1 VVSRR
6 KLERLLNLTLCLMA
20 TSRYLTV
27 REIAE
32 LVDGYEAGETPESEV
47 AFRRMFERDKE
58 ELRELGVPLET
69 GTPRGWD
76 DEIGYRIPRRD
87 YALPDLHLD
96 ADEAAAL
103 GLAARLWSS
112 ASLATASAG
121 AMRKLEAAGV
131 DTRPPPSGLEPR
143 VDVTEPAFE
152 PALAAVRAGRA
163 VRFAYRRPG
172 AVSGTV
178 REVEPWGVVSW
189 RGRWYLVGH
198 DRDRV
203 ATRVFRL
210 SRVEGDVVAFGPEG
224 VVSRPDGVD
233 LRAIVES
240 TEPADVP
247 PQTARIR
254 LRPGAGWS
262 LRRQAA
268 AGQHDPAAQHGPAAQ
283 HDPDELTLTFHDSDR
298 LAEQLVSLG
307 PDVVVL
313 EPDELRAAVRQRLR
327 GARDAHR

>member
-1 VVSRR
+1 
-6 KLERLLNLTLCLMA
+6 
-20 TSRYLTV
+20 
-27 REIAE
+27 
-32 LVDGYEAGETPESEV
+32 
-47 AFRRMFERDKE
+47 
-58 ELRELGVPLET
+58 
-69 GTPRGWD
+69 
-76 DEIGYRIPRRD
+76 
-87 YALPDLHLD
+87 
-96 ADEAAAL
+96 
-103 GLAARLWSS
+103 
-112 ASLATASAG
+112 
-121 AMRKLEAAGV
+121 
-131 DTRPPPSGLEPR
+131 
-143 VDVTEPAFE
+143 
-152 PALAAVRAGRA
+152 
-163 VRFAYRRPG
+163 
-172 AVSGTV
+172 VSGTV

-247 PQTARIR
+247 AQTARVR

-268 AGQHDPAAQHGPAAQ
+268 AGQ